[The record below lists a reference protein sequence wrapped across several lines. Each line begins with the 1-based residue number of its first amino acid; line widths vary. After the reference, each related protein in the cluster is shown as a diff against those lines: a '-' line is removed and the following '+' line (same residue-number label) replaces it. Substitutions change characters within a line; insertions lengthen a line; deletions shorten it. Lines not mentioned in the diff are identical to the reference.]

1 MPLQRHVIHLGVF
14 TAIALLTASSQQV
27 VILCALGDMPLYSA
41 AGDHQPTPLA
51 QREFSAAFVALC
63 PKGCGNVALVRN
75 FSAGNALTMSVA
87 PGASKIA
94 YNPQFMQL
102 VLTSFGEPATLAIFA
117 HELGH
122 HLDSFGLA
130 GWMDHQWGKELRAD
144 AWSGCALARLHLTT
158 QEIDRAMGAL
168 AQFPSMSHPGWNL
181 RIPAI
186 RQGYVACGGT
196 RFGR

>member
-1 MPLQRHVIHLGVF
+1 MTSRRHFLQLAAL
-14 TAIALLTASSQQV
+14 TSLALLPAAGQQV
-27 VILCALGDMPLYSA
+27 VILCALGEMPAYST

-51 QREFSAAFVALC
+51 LQEFSAAFAALC
-63 PKGCGNVALVRN
+63 PRGCGNVTLVRN

-102 VLTSFGEPATLAIFA
+102 VLANFGESATLAVFA

-130 GWMDHQWGKELRAD
+130 GWMDQQWGKELRAD

-168 AQFPSMSHPGWNL
+168 AQFPSMSHPAWNL

-196 RFGR
+196 WFGR